1 MKKYGTHLNFILS
14 QNDIRGVP
22 VDGYRLTAK
31 TRGVTVVNHLL
42 RVAIG
47 DLQDS
52 NMGFQVS
59 TSALLYVVVGF
70 FTSFL
75 DILLEKLV
83 FNIKTAMF

>member
-1 MKKYGTHLNFILS
+1 MEKYGTHLNFSLS
-14 QNDIRGVP
+14 QNEIRGVP
-22 VDGYRLTAK
+22 MDGYRLTAE
-31 TRGVTVVNHLL
+31 TRGGVTVVDHLL

-59 TSALLYVVVGF
+59 TSALLYVAIGC

-75 DILLEKLV
+75 TILLTG
-83 FNIKTAMF
+83 KTDI